1 RRLGKRPALPAWA
14 AGAVL
19 PARAA
24 PDAARLRQAVAGLV
38 PGAVDV
44 SAQLGDHPLAVMPD
58 GQAVLR
64 PAVLRVDRPDA
75 PLTAE
80 LPFPCVWVAP
90 WRRAAGTAALRDSL
104 AGPVLGPGGPAG
116 GDPALPELLAGPRAR
131 TVVDG
136 PSPGWWEDPELPHD
150 GYLGHF
156 LYEARGHA
164 GAGARC

>member
-90 WRRAAGTAALRDSL
+90 WRGAAGAAARRDSL
-104 AGPVLGPGGPAG
+104 AVPGPRPRRARPARRAPPRREGGPS
-116 GDPALPELLAGPRAR
+116 
-131 TVVDG
+131 V
-136 PSPGWWEDPELPHD
+136 
-150 GYLGHF
+150 
-156 LYEARGHA
+156 
-164 GAGARC
+164 